1 MSKEVMGTKQNLTN
15 HMVTST
21 SAPPRRINSL
31 LDPAEEEERLPL
43 ETEIRHPSPRATV
56 DLADPTWIRPSLV
69 RFEAKGRG
77 GEGRGR
83 DDC

>member
-31 LDPAEEEERLPL
+31 SDPVEEEERLPL

>member
-31 LDPAEEEERLPL
+31 SDPAEEEERLPL

>member
-31 LDPAEEEERLPL
+31 SDPAEEEERLPL

-56 DLADPTWIRPSLV
+56 DLADPTWIRPSIV

>member
-21 SAPPRRINSL
+21 SAPPRQINSL
-31 LDPAEEEERLPL
+31 SDPVDEEERLPL
-43 ETEIRHPSPRATV
+43 EIEIRHPSPRATV

>member
-21 SAPPRRINSL
+21 SAPPRRINGLS
-31 LDPAEEEERLPL
+31 DPAEEEERLPL

>member
-21 SAPPRRINSL
+21 SAPPRRINGLS
-31 LDPAEEEERLPL
+31 DPTEEEERLPL

-69 RFEAKGRG
+69 RFETKGRG
-77 GEGRGR
+77 GEERGR
-83 DDC
+83 NDC

>member
-1 MSKEVMGTKQNLTN
+1 
-15 HMVTST
+15 MVTST

-31 LDPAEEEERLPL
+31 SDPAEEEERLPL

-69 RFEAKGRG
+69 RFKAKGRG
-77 GEGRGR
+77 GEGRGQ

>member
-21 SAPPRRINSL
+21 SAPPRRINGLS
-31 LDPAEEEERLPL
+31 DPAEEEERLPL

-56 DLADPTWIRPSLV
+56 DVADPTWIRPSLV

>member
-1 MSKEVMGTKQNLTN
+1 MRTKQNLTN

-21 SAPPRRINSL
+21 SAPPCQIDSL
-31 LDPAEEEERLPL
+31 SDPAEEEERIPL
-43 ETEIRHPSPRATV
+43 DTEIQHPSPWATV

-69 RFEAKGRG
+69 KYEPKGRG

>member
-1 MSKEVMGTKQNLTN
+1 
-15 HMVTST
+15 MVTST

-31 LDPAEEEERLPL
+31 SDPAEEEERLPL

-69 RFEAKGRG
+69 KYEPKGRG

>member
-31 LDPAEEEERLPL
+31 SDPAEEEERIPL
-43 ETEIRHPSPRATV
+43 DTEIRHPSPWATV
-56 DLADPTWIRPSLV
+56 DLAHPTWIRPSLV
-69 RFEAKGRG
+69 KSEPKERG
-77 GEGRGR
+77 GEGRGC